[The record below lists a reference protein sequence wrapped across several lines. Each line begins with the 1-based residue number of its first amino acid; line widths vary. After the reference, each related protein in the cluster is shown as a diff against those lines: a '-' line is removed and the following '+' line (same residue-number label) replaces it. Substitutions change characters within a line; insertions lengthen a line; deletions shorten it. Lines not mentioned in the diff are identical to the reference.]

1 MQIVELPDPVADEV
15 THVNGVDIDAIIDGA
30 RRARRS
36 MDLCLRGDLVAE
48 YEDLDRQRE
57 EAQKID
63 LGDSLASG
71 GTTADIV
78 TRMDALRAEMKA
90 GSITVVLEALTRR
103 NFLKLCSLHPV
114 RRDEEGKPEPRDI
127 GLGVNVETV
136 WDPLIRACWV
146 SPTITKARLT
156 RVLDEILSDAQYSA
170 LAGLAWEVNRA
181 DVDIP
186 FSYAAS
192 RNRQH
197 SSPE

>member
-1 MQIVELPDPVADEV
+1 M
-15 THVNGVDIDAIIDGA
+15 
-30 RRARRS
+30 
-36 MDLCLRGDLVAE
+36 
-48 YEDLDRQRE
+48 
-57 EAQKID
+57 
-63 LGDSLASG
+63 
-71 GTTADIV
+71 DIV
-78 TRMDALRAEMKA
+78 ARMDALRGEMKA

-103 NFLKLCSLHPV
+103 NFLKLARMHPV
-114 RRDEEGKPEPRDI
+114 RRDEDGKPEPMDI
-127 GLGVNVETV
+127 TMGVNVETI

-192 RNRQH
+192 RTRQRN
-197 SSPE
+197 SPE